1 MIKEIQFSGI
11 ENVDASN
18 IKDFGKCNLIIPQ
31 SYDEWM
37 HIELWIVSI
46 LDGLYL
52 YKTTEDSLIDCMH
65 DSFGDACCFDEHED
79 GNIMSSSKI
88 IFNDD
93 SYIKVDF
100 GEYTVKNVNTS
111 EKIRQK
117 EYLLREVER
126 CPSDGIY
133 IANMI
138 NDHSLSPEEEYKY
151 INDLIKRI
159 DDYEQIFI
167 ISYSYIALYT
177 LYLYTINNPEIIKI
191 ISKHKDEYRTDWLD
205 YGFVDNLITN
215 MLRKLYEKEI
225 DMELG

>member
-1 MIKEIQFSGI
+1 MIKDIQFSGI
-11 ENVDASN
+11 ENVKSSN
-18 IKDFGKCNLIIPQ
+18 IKNLGKCNLVIPQ

-37 HIELWIVSI
+37 HIELRIVSI

-65 DSFGDACCFDEHED
+65 DSFGDACCFDKHED

-111 EKIRQK
+111 EKIKQK
-117 EYLLREVER
+117 EYPLREVER

-151 INDLIKRI
+151 INDLLKRI

-167 ISYSYIALYT
+167 ISYSYIALHT
-177 LYLYTINNPEIIKI
+177 LYLYTINHPEIIKI
-191 ISKHKDEYRTDWLD
+191 ISKHEDEYRTDWLD
-205 YGFVDNLITN
+205 YGFVDNPITN
-215 MLRKLYEKEI
+215 MSRKLYEKEI